1 MSNSNVS
8 NDLFSILKNY
18 SPSIKL
24 GDKNNMTVENPADA
38 VFFEFDFVVRKE
50 KIASISI
57 SIAEETDST
66 GQRKTPL
73 KMFFNQNILKDKDNI
88 VKHRWADFLKT
99 LRRFCSQ
106 KRLDWQPKD
115 IVKPRLDKRD
125 YKLLAT
131 KTQDGDK
138 DLAMSESSL
147 YGSTRS
153 SYQKLENT
161 RLIIRHS
168 TKIQEESPNS
178 RTRNIHALY
187 VESADGERF
196 RYPFVHLSGARAM
209 QRHVANGGN
218 PYDGF
223 GQYVVSLSEQVY
235 NLRKFNSLVSR
246 NAFLENTEISG
257 IAEKARIKT
266 KGIKKV
272 LERIQKQGGYETVKE
287 NFTTF
292 KKIEVD
298 SDTLESLK
306 NRFTIQKFNEEL
318 VELFPYITD
327 LLGEEVVEATD
338 PRDSRPQTWRPNNT
352 GYAWD
357 KLATRMTSDPKDSKA
372 RKAGKQ
378 SGLKHSIK
386 DALGKH
392 GPKGHLPESQIDELA
407 SRIAEIS
414 DKIAKATHLK
424 RAQNYAA
431 ADTNPQGGSPEEE
444 KAWDKYKKNDDLMQK
459 RSAPKTEASAKASD
473 APTADDAADE
483 PVTDYKGKERDP
495 SYLLLRAL
503 EQNPVVEIEQYD
515 KVSLKKMMDFTRNQ
529 YVQMKQAAQENPRD
543 NKAKWSL
550 EKVEA
555 RLSLLKSKIAS
566 AEKADKSW
574 PLFIE
579 HISEHIKDINSPIYP
594 LLKQI
599 SNDWD
604 ERNVQTGQPR
614 MDAEQKKEAI
624 GSLKKMLS
632 KAKIVPLFHGN
643 KEVHPAETIA
653 FEDLESMLELN
664 ETTKTTRIISNDPLM
679 EYERILNNIITEES
693 NLLSTDPDIKEQAI
707 KDLNKLMEKHFPV
720 GVDGMNAIGSLQ
732 DIIDDPELLN
742 TFKEM
747 SQKDADTCV
756 RPVIMDWVKEKAPEV
771 AEKLNTGD
779 MDQDTQ
785 AKPEQPPAEADVA
798 VGETEE
804 DMIANRKDTY
814 GDDGESSPKEILEYV
829 KSLYDLEQGTTPRG
843 DMGVMISAKKQ
854 FGDHPETIQHIKK
867 CIMMCKG
874 AGQQSTEEPSDL
886 LRIKELAGMR
896 F

>member
-1 MSNSNVS
+1 
-8 NDLFSILKNY
+8 
-18 SPSIKL
+18 
-24 GDKNNMTVENPADA
+24 
-38 VFFEFDFVVRKE
+38 
-50 KIASISI
+50 
-57 SIAEETDST
+57 
-66 GQRKTPL
+66 
-73 KMFFNQNILKDKDNI
+73 
-88 VKHRWADFLKT
+88 
-99 LRRFCSQ
+99 
-106 KRLDWQPKD
+106 
-115 IVKPRLDKRD
+115 
-125 YKLLAT
+125 
-131 KTQDGDK
+131 
-138 DLAMSESSL
+138 
-147 YGSTRS
+147 
-153 SYQKLENT
+153 
-161 RLIIRHS
+161 
-168 TKIQEESPNS
+168 
-178 RTRNIHALY
+178 
-187 VESADGERF
+187 
-196 RYPFVHLSGARAM
+196 M

-272 LERIQKQGGYETVKE
+272 LERIQKQSGYETVKE

-327 LLGEEVVEATD
+327 LLGEEVVDEGNPINKAKKNAAAASVGAKN
-338 PRDSRPQTWRPNNT
+338 RDDQYLDRMKPEV
-352 GYAWD
+352 AD
-357 KLATRMTSDPKDSKA
+357 KIRGREKMSGKD
-372 RKAGKQ
+372 RQ
-378 SGLKHSIK
+378 QFEEVD

-392 GPKGHLPESQIDELA
+392 GPTGHQIDELA

-424 RAQNYAA
+424 RAKNYAA
-431 ADTNPQGGSPEEE
+431 ADTNPQGGSPDEA

-604 ERNVQTGQPR
+604 EKNVQTGQPR

-624 GSLKKMLS
+624 SSLKKMLS

-664 ETTKTTRIISNDPLM
+664 ETTNIPKQILNNPLM

-747 SQKDADTCV
+747 SQKDADACV
-756 RPVIMDWVKEKAPEV
+756 RPAIMDWVNEKAPEV
-771 AEKLNTGD
+771 AEKINTGD
-779 MDQDTQ
+779 MEQDT
-785 AKPEQPPAEADVA
+785 KGQPPAEADVA

-804 DMIANRKDTY
+804 DMIANRKNTY
-814 GDDGESSPKEILEYV
+814 GDDGESSPSEIMEFV
-829 KSLYDLEQGTTPRG
+829 KSLFDLEQGTTPRG

-854 FGDHPETIQHIKK
+854 FGDHPETIEHIKK

-874 AGQQSTEEPSDL
+874 AGQQSSEEPSDL